1 MDSASEVLIIII
13 LDEKNGQEKEPSAR
27 DFPAQYK
34 LAQDLTK
41 MNKTLLLK
49 LLKPENTLRKKDVDR
64 R

>member
-27 DFPAQYK
+27 DFPAQDT

-41 MNKTLLLK
+41 MNKHFY
-49 LLKPENTLRKKDVDR
+49 
-64 R
+64 